1 MGGVTVQDWCVS
13 SANLTRVVED
23 DDLGVERV
31 ASLGGIVLG
40 VTADV
45 TTSNFLDRDVLDVE
59 SDVVTWETLDESFVV
74 HFDGLDF
81 RGDVRGGKGDDHAG
95 LDDTGLDTADGD
107 CSNTAD
113 FVHILERETEGLVGR
128 SDGGLDRVDGLKES
142 ESLGCTGLGLLLPT
156 LEPGHVGGLLDHVV
170 AVPSGDGDEGN
181 GLGVVT

>member
-1 MGGVTVQDWCVS
+1 M
-13 SANLTRVVED
+13 VED

-95 LDDTGLDTADGD
+95 LDDTGLDTTDWN
-107 CSNTAD
+107 CSDTANLVD
-113 FVHILERETEGLVGR
+113 ILQGQSERLVGGT
-128 SDGGLDRVDGLKES
+128 DGRLNGVDGFKEG
-142 ESLGCTGLGLLLPT
+142 ETLGGTSLALLLPT
-156 LEPGHVGGLLDHVV
+156 LEPRHVGGLLNHV
-170 AVPSGDGDEGN
+170 
-181 GLGVVT
+181 LIY